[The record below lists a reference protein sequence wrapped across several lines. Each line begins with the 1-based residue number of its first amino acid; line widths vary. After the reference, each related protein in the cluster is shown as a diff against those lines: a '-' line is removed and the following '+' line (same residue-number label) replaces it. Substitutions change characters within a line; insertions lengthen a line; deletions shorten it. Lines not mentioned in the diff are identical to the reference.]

1 MTDSSNNIPNSIAP
15 MDHDLNG
22 VRLDTR
28 DITLDNGLRVLLTPM
43 DRATSVGISLYV
55 KAGSR
60 YESTESDS
68 GLSHF
73 LEHLCFKGTSQRPD
87 PVEISRELDQLGGGV
102 NAVTDRELTV
112 YYGKMTPDAALHGLT
127 LLSDL
132 IQNSILLDEE
142 IERERGV
149 ILEELAAVEDS
160 PPELVSVALD
170 GLLWPN
176 QPHGREIAG
185 TVDSVTN
192 MPRDKIVSYYK
203 QQYVPNAAV
212 LSIAGAFNPVNA
224 EHAVRKLYGEWE
236 SGFPAE
242 FIPDKSIYGEDE
254 NDSGENLDGR
264 LALIQRDTEQVHLM
278 LGMPG
283 LALHDERRYA
293 LELFSVILGEG
304 MSSRLFVRLREK
316 LGLCYDIHSY
326 PNFLIDTGMFGIY
339 SGVDPRNVDATIQ
352 ELLGELKRAVEM
364 PTESEVKL
372 AKQIIRSRLTLR
384 LEDSRAVSSFVGAQ
398 ASLNLPALQPDELLS
413 KIDSIDRASIG
424 EVAELILKPS
434 RYHLSVIGPVD
445 RDQLANHLMLA

>member
-1 MTDSSNNIPNSIAP
+1 MADITNDIFDSIAP
-15 MDHDLNG
+15 LDQELNG

-28 DITLDNGLRVLLTPM
+28 DLTLDNGLRVLLTPM

-60 YESTESDS
+60 YELTESDS

-73 LEHLCFKGTSQRPD
+73 LEHLCFKGTLQRPD
-87 PVEISRELDQLGGGV
+87 PVEISKELDQLGGGV
-102 NAVTDRELTV
+102 NAITDRELTV
-112 YYGKMTPDAALHGLT
+112 YYGKMTPDAASHGLA

-132 IQNSILLDEE
+132 IQNSILLDDE

-170 GLLWPN
+170 GLIWPN

-185 TVDSVTN
+185 TVSSVTN
-192 MPRDKIVSYYK
+192 MPREKIVSYYK
-203 QQYVPNAAV
+203 QQYVPNAAT
-212 LSIAGAFNPVNA
+212 LSIAGAFDPASAERAVN
-224 EHAVRKLYGEWE
+224 ELYGGWQ
-236 SGFPAE
+236 SGSPGQ
-242 FIPDKSIYGEDE
+242 FIPDMPVSRAETDGDL
-254 NDSGENLDGR
+254 NLANR

-326 PNFLIDTGMFGIY
+326 PSFLTDTGMFGIY
-339 SGVDPRNVDATIQ
+339 SGVDPKNVDATIE
-352 ELLGELKRAVEM
+352 ELFNELERAVEM
-364 PTESEVKL
+364 PTESEVRL

-384 LEDSRAVSSFVGAQ
+384 LEDSRAVSSYVGAQ
-398 ASLNLPALQPDELLS
+398 VTLGLPTLQPDELLS

-434 RYHLSVIGPVD
+434 RYHLSAIGPVERD
-445 RDQLANHLMLA
+445 RLANHLALG

>member
-1 MTDSSNNIPNSIAP
+1 MADITNDIYDSIGPL
-15 MDHDLNG
+15 DQELNG

-60 YESTESDS
+60 YELTESDS

-73 LEHLCFKGTSQRPD
+73 LEHLCFKGTLQRPD
-87 PVEISRELDQLGGGV
+87 PVEISKELDQLGGGV
-102 NAVTDRELTV
+102 NAITDRELTV
-112 YYGKMTPDAALHGLT
+112 YYGKMTPDAASHGLA

-132 IQNSILLDEE
+132 IQNSILLDDE

-170 GLLWPN
+170 GLIWPN

-185 TVDSVTN
+185 TVSSVTN
-192 MPRDKIVSYYK
+192 MPREKIVSYYK
-203 QQYVPNAAV
+203 QQYVPNAAT
-212 LSIAGAFNPVNA
+212 LSIAGAFDPASAERAVN
-224 EHAVRKLYGEWE
+224 ELYGGWQ
-236 SGFPAE
+236 SGSPGQ
-242 FIPDKSIYGEDE
+242 FIPDMPVSRAETDGDL
-254 NDSGENLDGR
+254 NLANR

-326 PNFLIDTGMFGIY
+326 PSFLTDTGMFGIY
-339 SGVDPRNVDATIQ
+339 SGVDPKNVDATIE
-352 ELLGELKRAVEM
+352 ELFNELERAVEM
-364 PTESEVKL
+364 PTESEVRL
-372 AKQIIRSRLTLR
+372 AKQIIRSRLTLS
-384 LEDSRAVSSFVGAQ
+384 LEDSRAVSSYVGAQ
-398 ASLNLPALQPDELLS
+398 VTLGLPALQPDELLS

-434 RYHLSVIGPVD
+434 RYHLSAIGPVERD
-445 RDQLANHLMLA
+445 RLANYLALG

>member
-1 MTDSSNNIPNSIAP
+1 MADITNDIFDSIAP
-15 MDHDLNG
+15 LDQELNG

-28 DITLDNGLRVLLTPM
+28 DLTLDNGLRVLLTPM

-60 YESTESDS
+60 YELTESDS

-73 LEHLCFKGTSQRPD
+73 LEHLCFKGTLQRPD
-87 PVEISRELDQLGGGV
+87 PVEISKELDQLGGGV
-102 NAVTDRELTV
+102 NAITDRELTV
-112 YYGKMTPDAALHGLT
+112 YYGKMTPDAASHGLA

-132 IQNSILLDEE
+132 IQNSILLDDE

-170 GLLWPN
+170 GLIWPN

-185 TVDSVTN
+185 TVSSVTN
-192 MPRDKIVSYYK
+192 MPREKIVTYYK
-203 QQYVPNAAV
+203 QQYVPNAAT
-212 LSIAGAFNPVNA
+212 LSIAGAFDPASAERAVN
-224 EHAVRKLYGEWE
+224 ELYGGWQ
-236 SGFPAE
+236 SGSPGQ
-242 FIPDKSIYGEDE
+242 FIPDMPVSRAETDGDL
-254 NDSGENLDGR
+254 NLANR

-316 LGLCYDIHSY
+316 L
-326 PNFLIDTGMFGIY
+326 
-339 SGVDPRNVDATIQ
+339 
-352 ELLGELKRAVEM
+352 
-364 PTESEVKL
+364 
-372 AKQIIRSRLTLR
+372 
-384 LEDSRAVSSFVGAQ
+384 
-398 ASLNLPALQPDELLS
+398 
-413 KIDSIDRASIG
+413 
-424 EVAELILKPS
+424 
-434 RYHLSVIGPVD
+434 
-445 RDQLANHLMLA
+445 

>member
-1 MTDSSNNIPNSIAP
+1 MADNVNNISDSIAP
-15 MDHDLNG
+15 LNQELNG
-22 VRLDTR
+22 VHLDTR

-60 YESTESDS
+60 YELTESDS

-73 LEHLCFKGTSQRPD
+73 LEHLCFKGTLQRPD

-112 YYGKMTPDAALHGLT
+112 YYGKMTPDSASHGLA

-132 IQNSILLDEE
+132 IQNSILLDDE

-170 GLLWPN
+170 GLIWPN

-185 TVDSVTN
+185 TVSSVTN
-192 MPRDKIVSYYK
+192 MPRAKIVSYYK
-203 QQYVPNAAV
+203 QQYVPNATI
-212 LSIAGAFNPVNA
+212 LSIAGAFDPVRA
-224 EHAVRKLYGEWE
+224 ERAVKELYGEWQ
-236 SGFPAE
+236 SGSPAQ
-242 FIPDKSIYGEDE
+242 FIPDIPVFGE
-254 NDSGENLDGR
+254 GEIEACPNLDNR

-326 PNFLIDTGMFGIY
+326 PSFLIDTGMFGIY
-339 SGVDPRNVDATIQ
+339 SGVDPRNVDATIE
-352 ELLGELKRAVEM
+352 ELFNELKRAVEM
-364 PTESEVKL
+364 PTESEVQL

-384 LEDSRAVSSFVGAQ
+384 LEDSRAVSSYVGAQ
-398 ASLNLPALQPDELLS
+398 ASLDLPALQPDELLS

-434 RYHLSVIGPVD
+434 RYHLSVIGPVERD
-445 RDQLANHLMLA
+445 RLANHLALA

>member
-1 MTDSSNNIPNSIAP
+1 MTDITNDIYDSIAP
-15 MDHDLNG
+15 LDQELNG

-60 YESTESDS
+60 YELTESDS

-73 LEHLCFKGTSQRPD
+73 LEHLCFKGTLQRPD
-87 PVEISRELDQLGGGV
+87 PVEISKELDQLGGGV
-102 NAVTDRELTV
+102 NAITDRELTV
-112 YYGKMTPDAALHGLT
+112 YYGKMTPDAASHGLA

-132 IQNSILLDEE
+132 IQNSILLDDE

-170 GLLWPN
+170 GLIWPN

-185 TVDSVTN
+185 TVSSVTN
-192 MPRDKIVSYYK
+192 MPREKIVSYYT
-203 QQYVPNAAV
+203 QQYVPNAAT
-212 LSIAGAFNPVNA
+212 LSIAGAFDPASAERAVN
-224 EHAVRKLYGEWE
+224 ELYGGWQ
-236 SGFPAE
+236 SGSPGQ
-242 FIPDKSIYGEDE
+242 FIPDMPVSRAETDGDL
-254 NDSGENLDGR
+254 NLANR

-326 PNFLIDTGMFGIY
+326 PSFLTDTGMFGIY
-339 SGVDPRNVDATIQ
+339 SGVDPKNVDATIE
-352 ELLGELKRAVEM
+352 ELFNELERAVEM
-364 PTESEVKL
+364 PTESEVRL

-384 LEDSRAVSSFVGAQ
+384 LEDSRAVSSYVGAQ
-398 ASLNLPALQPDELLS
+398 VTLGLPTLQPDELLS

-434 RYHLSVIGPVD
+434 RYHLSAIGPVERD
-445 RDQLANHLMLA
+445 RLANHLALG

>member
-1 MTDSSNNIPNSIAP
+1 MTDNSKNIPDSIAP
-15 MDHDLNG
+15 PDHELNG
-22 VRLDTR
+22 ARLDTR

-73 LEHLCFKGTSQRPD
+73 LEHLCFKGTTQRPD

-102 NAVTDRELTV
+102 NAVTDRELTI
-112 YYGKMTPDAALHGLT
+112 YYGKMTPDAALHGLA

-132 IQNSILLDEE
+132 IQNSILLDQE

-160 PPELVSVALD
+160 PPELVAVALD

-185 TVDSVTN
+185 TVNSVTN

-203 QQYVPNAAV
+203 QQYVPNAAI
-212 LSIAGAFNPVNA
+212 LSIAGAFNPSNA
-224 EHAVRKLYGEWE
+224 ELAIKELYGEWQ
-236 SGFPAE
+236 SGSPAQ
-242 FIPDKSIYGEDE
+242 FIPDESIYSD
-254 NDSGENLDGR
+254 GENESGQDLAGR

-304 MSSRLFVRLREK
+304 MSSRLFVRLREQ

-326 PNFLIDTGMFGIY
+326 PNFLADTGMFGIY

-352 ELLGELKRAVEM
+352 ELFDELKRAVEM
-364 PTESEVKL
+364 PTEAEVKL

-384 LEDSRAVSSFVGAQ
+384 LEDSRAVSSYVGAQ
-398 ASLNLPALQPDELLS
+398 ASLNLPGLQPDELLS

-434 RYHLSVIGPVD
+434 QYHLSVIGPVERD
-445 RDQLANHLMLA
+445 RLVNHLMLA

>member
-1 MTDSSNNIPNSIAP
+1 MADITNDIYDSIAP
-15 MDHDLNG
+15 LDQELNG

-60 YESTESDS
+60 YELTESDS

-73 LEHLCFKGTSQRPD
+73 LEHLCFKGTLQRPD
-87 PVEISRELDQLGGGV
+87 PVEISKELDQLGGGV
-102 NAVTDRELTV
+102 NAITDRELTV
-112 YYGKMTPDAALHGLT
+112 YYGKMTPDAASHGLA

-132 IQNSILLDEE
+132 IQNSILLDDE

-170 GLLWPN
+170 GLIWPN

-185 TVDSVTN
+185 TVSSVTN
-192 MPRDKIVSYYK
+192 MPREKIVSYYK
-203 QQYVPNAAV
+203 QQYVPNAAT
-212 LSIAGAFNPVNA
+212 LSIAGAFDPASAERAVN
-224 EHAVRKLYGEWE
+224 ELYGGWQ
-236 SGFPAE
+236 SGSPGQ
-242 FIPDKSIYGEDE
+242 FIPDMPVSRAETDGDL
-254 NDSGENLDGR
+254 NLANR

-326 PNFLIDTGMFGIY
+326 PSFLTDTGMFGIY
-339 SGVDPRNVDATIQ
+339 SGVDPKNVDATIE
-352 ELLGELKRAVEM
+352 ELFNELERAVEM
-364 PTESEVKL
+364 PTESEVRL

-384 LEDSRAVSSFVGAQ
+384 LEDSRAVSSYVGAQ
-398 ASLNLPALQPDELLS
+398 VTLGLPTLQPDELLS

-434 RYHLSVIGPVD
+434 RYHLSAIGPVERD
-445 RDQLANHLMLA
+445 RLANHLALG

>member
-1 MTDSSNNIPNSIAP
+1 
-15 MDHDLNG
+15 MDHDLSG

-212 LSIAGAFNPVNA
+212 LSIAGAFNPVSA

-236 SGFPAE
+236 SGSPAE
-242 FIPDKSIYGEDE
+242 FIRDKSI
-254 NDSGENLDGR
+254 
-264 LALIQRDTEQVHLM
+264 
-278 LGMPG
+278 
-283 LALHDERRYA
+283 
-293 LELFSVILGEG
+293 
-304 MSSRLFVRLREK
+304 
-316 LGLCYDIHSY
+316 
-326 PNFLIDTGMFGIY
+326 
-339 SGVDPRNVDATIQ
+339 
-352 ELLGELKRAVEM
+352 
-364 PTESEVKL
+364 
-372 AKQIIRSRLTLR
+372 
-384 LEDSRAVSSFVGAQ
+384 
-398 ASLNLPALQPDELLS
+398 
-413 KIDSIDRASIG
+413 
-424 EVAELILKPS
+424 
-434 RYHLSVIGPVD
+434 
-445 RDQLANHLMLA
+445 